1 MVPPLSPGVSV
12 LLPLLLMIV
21 KLVRL
26 VLDVLDV
33 AVLVLL
39 CLVCVDFK
47 RDVAAR
53 RLTWSR
59 IKP

>member
-1 MVPPLSPGVSV
+1 MRSLSYVSETSTK
-12 LLPLLLMIV
+12 LWMIV